1 MDKINNQDPVSEA
14 LQHAGKLTEVTPE
27 LIALDKNRVTS
38 KSNIKEEVCLF
49 TANGVPCCPRGD
61 VSAMTGIAKG
71 GKTSAAA
78 MLMACCV
85 NKHVLGFERISEE
98 TLKAMWFDT
107 EQSCFTTKRIL
118 TDRIGK
124 LIGTEEFPD
133 EQFFVFNV
141 RHHTPQERID
151 MIALAVETYQP
162 DICIIDGI
170 ADLLGDINNGPESV
184 KLMQQLLTIATTNK
198 CNITAMIHLNRTGEK
213 LDLRGWI
220 GTVMVQKSFEVFNCD
235 KVRKTNVFS
244 IELTFSRR
252 YAFDQPIYYMYDDD
266 GVPYET
272 DEPKEA
278 RTGTQ
283 SKKTYNKSD
292 DKKSFNKEFI
302 DEHAEDSDLPWDY
315 RKLFDTA
322 LNGASFMGC
331 EDLEKRVMNLS
342 GIRVKQYYDKV
353 LASAEKKRIVKKTL
367 DNRGRVAIIRLP

>member
-14 LQHAGKLTEVTPE
+14 LQHAGEPTEVTPE
-27 LIALDKNRVTS
+27 LMDLDKNRVTS
-38 KSNIKEEVCLF
+38 KSDIKEEEFLF
-49 TANGVPCCPRGD
+49 KLNGVPCCPRGD
-61 VSAMTGIAKG
+61 ISTITGIAKG
-71 GKTSAAA
+71 GKTNAAA

-98 TLKAMWFDT
+98 PLKAMWFDT

-141 RHHTPQERID
+141 RHHTPQERVD
-151 MIALAVETYQP
+151 MLALAIETYQP

-170 ADLLGDINNGPESV
+170 ADLMGDINNGPESV

-235 KVRKTNVFS
+235 KVRKTDVFS

-252 YAFDQPIYYMYDDD
+252 YAFDQPLYYMYDDD
-266 GVPYET
+266 GVPCET

-278 RTGTQ
+278 RTGTK
-283 SKKTYNKSD
+283 SKKTDNKSD

-353 LASAEKKRIVKKTL
+353 LAAAEKKRVVKKIL
-367 DNRGRVAIIRLP
+367 DSRGSVAIIRLP